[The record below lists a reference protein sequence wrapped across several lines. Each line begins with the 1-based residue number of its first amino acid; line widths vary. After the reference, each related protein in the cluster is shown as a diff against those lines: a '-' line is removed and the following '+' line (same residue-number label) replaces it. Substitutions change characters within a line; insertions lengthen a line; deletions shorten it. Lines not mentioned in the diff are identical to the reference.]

1 MNRRY
6 VMKKSALLLLG
17 AFITLYA
24 CDKGPMESGLGMVDM
39 SLTGLSTK
47 VSVGDA
53 GETAWTQG
61 DALSVFTD
69 TDSRDGSTNYRFQL
83 VSSSDGG
90 KSGRF
95 SGKVVENAERSM
107 VYAVYPYSESYASGT
122 VSEMEIRMPAE
133 QSASG
138 ISDYVVMTGA
148 AEVSGDGSADVPVYL
163 AHQTSLWDILL
174 SNPDGKAVSW
184 VSIEA
189 PEAVFPV
196 EGTFDL
202 ADAGS
207 GPVHTSAVSAMKVTF
222 DTPAASGQV
231 LARFTMF
238 PLPEILSDMEMTVI
252 AGYSDGFTETFTR
265 AVPKTGM
272 QAGMRYHST
281 FTLGEGILSDAPD
294 GWIPVHAGDNLRAK
308 LNDAMDNPE
317 TDAVRLY
324 LEASA
329 EEALEYSLGA
339 NRIYPVKP
347 LEIRGASDGIM
358 PKISVSSGCTF
369 EFKESADIEYLR
381 LSNVAISTSPVSNSG
396 FILVSAGDVHIG
408 EISLENCE
416 LKDYKS
422 PFLKTNSELSGISVD
437 RIALSG
443 NIFRW
448 LNTSGSYAFM
458 HLANNTDRIPEIT
471 MTDCT
476 SESVFYYLYGNMNSS
491 CGTDVSVTLDNCTFV
506 NTRGNDDGYF
516 ISFQNGSLGGKV
528 VLTDLLFGGT
538 NNITGT
544 YNMLRANNVEAETD
558 NCWCTPS
565 WKSFTDGGK
574 NGAVDFLG
582 MLPAEEDNDGLFT
595 DLAGFDLTVKQGT
608 SVRENGAGDRRW
620 LK

>member
-1 MNRRY
+1 
-6 VMKKSALLLLG
+6 
-17 AFITLYA
+17 
-24 CDKGPMESGLGMVDM
+24 
-39 SLTGLSTK
+39 
-47 VSVGDA
+47 
-53 GETAWTQG
+53 
-61 DALSVFTD
+61 
-69 TDSRDGSTNYRFQL
+69 
-83 VSSSDGG
+83 
-90 KSGRF
+90 
-95 SGKVVENAERSM
+95 
-107 VYAVYPYSESYASGT
+107 
-122 VSEMEIRMPAE
+122 
-133 QSASG
+133 
-138 ISDYVVMTGA
+138 
-148 AEVSGDGSADVPVYL
+148 
-163 AHQTSLWDILL
+163 
-174 SNPDGKAVSW
+174 
-184 VSIEA
+184 
-189 PEAVFPV
+189 
-196 EGTFDL
+196 
-202 ADAGS
+202 
-207 GPVHTSAVSAMKVTF
+207 
-222 DTPAASGQV
+222 
-231 LARFTMF
+231 MF

-294 GWIPVHAGDNLRAK
+294 GWIPVHAGDDLRAK

-317 TDAVRLY
+317 TDAARLY

-381 LSNVAISTSPVSNSG
+381 LSNVVISTNQGSNSG

-422 PFLKTNSELSGISVD
+422 WFLRTSSGLSGISVD

-506 NTRGNDDGYF
+506 NTRGSDDGYF